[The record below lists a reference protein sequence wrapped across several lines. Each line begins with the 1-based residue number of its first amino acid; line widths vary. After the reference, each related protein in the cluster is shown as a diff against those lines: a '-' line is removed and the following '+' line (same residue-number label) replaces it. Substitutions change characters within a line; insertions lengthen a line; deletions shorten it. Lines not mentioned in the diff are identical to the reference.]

1 MSGALEIA
9 AVGMQAQQRSL
20 DTIANN
26 ISNIN
31 TPTFKRSE
39 LRFSEL
45 VGSGSGGVEAP
56 WTAVP
61 QTGLARRDAPAG
73 VEWRA
78 WPVVDRQGQLEPTG
92 NSRDLAIDGL
102 GFIEL
107 MGPAGRT
114 LLWRGGSLRVLE
126 DGALASSGGY
136 ALKAGI
142 NVPAEATG
150 FRIDRDG
157 KVFASLPVPQGET
170 QIGQINLVKTAD
182 FAQLERLD
190 GGIFAMSDE
199 GTLTEAGP
207 GEEGLGSLVQASL
220 ERSNVDLNTEMV
232 SLLISQRAYA
242 ANAQVVR
249 AADELYGIAN
259 GLRR

>member
-45 VGSGSGGVEAP
+45 VGGNAATGSDL
-56 WTAVP
+56 VP
-61 QTGLARRDAPAG
+61 AQGTAG

-78 WPVVDRQGQLEPTG
+78 WPLVDRQGQLEPTG
-92 NSRDLAIDGL
+92 NPRDLAIDGL

-107 MGPAGRT
+107 LGTDGRT

-126 DGALASSGGY
+126 DGTLATAGGY
-136 ALKAGI
+136 PLKSGI
-142 NVPAEATG
+142 NVPAEASG

-157 KVFASLPVPQGET
+157 KVYASLPSALSDSQGGESE
-170 QIGQINLVKTAD
+170 IGRINLVKTAD
-182 FAQLERLD
+182 FAQLERLEGGVFALDED
-190 GGIFAMSDE
+190 G
-199 GTLTEAGP
+199 TVTEAGP